1 MLSCLTKAY
10 SKSSV
15 CKQEVGLAD
24 KIGKPIIPLIF
35 EENLPPELAEGMG
48 LSLTR
53 LLYIDCIDG
62 VNTEN
67 LNKVLKAIQSK
78 IQ

>member
-10 SKSSV
+10 GESQN
-15 CKQEVGLAD
+15 CNQEVGLAETL
-24 KIGKPIIPLIF
+24 KKPIIPLIF
-35 EENLPPELAEGMG
+35 EENLPPELVEGMG

-53 LLYIDCIDG
+53 LLYIKCIDG

>member
-15 CKQEVGLAD
+15 CKQEVGLAE
-24 KIGKPIIPLIF
+24 KLKKPIIPLIF
-35 EENLPPELAEGMG
+35 EEHLPPELAEGMG
-48 LSLTR
+48 LSFSR
-53 LLYIDCIDG
+53 LLYINCING
-62 VNTEN
+62 LSTEKIN
-67 LNKVLKAIQSK
+67 DVLKAIRSK

>member
-15 CKQEVGLAD
+15 CKQEVGLAE
-24 KIGKPIIPLIF
+24 KLKKPIIPLIF
-35 EENLPPELAEGMG
+35 EEHLPPELAEGMG
-48 LSLTR
+48 LSFSR
-53 LLYIDCIDG
+53 LLYIKCING
-62 VNTEN
+62 LSTEKIN
-67 LNKVLKAIQSK
+67 DVLKAIRSK